1 MRPELAALAA
11 TQNGLITRTQ
21 ALEHRYRERELR
33 TLTKPG
39 GEWHKVRRGVY
50 CLRDLWTSYDEKDR
64 QRLRILAVFLTATK
78 PLVASHASA
87 ALLHGLDV
95 MTLGELVH
103 MTRTGVLGGR
113 TEHGVD
119 YHPARVPAEDVVSV
133 LGRDCT
139 SLARTSVDVAREE
152 SYLAGLVVADQV
164 LRRGV
169 PHAELERVVA
179 GMAHWPYVGRA
190 RAVVD
195 DADGMAESVAETL
208 ARPVITELGYGRPQ
222 LQFPV
227 TDGDRTVYA
236 DLRISWHTFEM
247 DGMVKYDV
255 DGPFARGRTAQQIL
269 WDEKQRED
277 FVRGCGHG
285 VTRFGWQ
292 DLWGQRRRRLLERC
306 HRDVEATIKRVGPT
320 AWAIGLEETRAAL
333 PRVS

>member
-11 TQNGLITRTQ
+11 TQHGLITRTQ

-50 CLRDLWTSYDEKDR
+50 CLRDLWTSYDDAGR

-87 ALLHGLDV
+87 ALLHGLDLLAQ
-95 MTLGELVH
+95 TELVH

-119 YHPARVPAEDVVSV
+119 YHPARVPAEDVVTV
-133 LGRDCT
+133 RGRDCT
-139 SLARTSVDVAREE
+139 SLARTAVDVGREE
-152 SYLAGLVVADQV
+152 GYLAGLVVADQV

-169 PHAELERVVA
+169 PRLELQRVVA
-179 GMAHWPYVGRA
+179 GMPHWPYVGRA
-190 RAVVD
+190 RAVVE
-195 DADGMAESVAETL
+195 DADGKAESVAETV
-208 ARPVITELGYGRPQ
+208 ARPLITELGYGRPQ

-227 TDGDRTVYA
+227 SDGDRTVYA
-236 DLRISWHTFEM
+236 DLRLSWHTFEM
-247 DGMVKYDV
+247 DGKVKYDV
-255 DGPFARGRTAQQIL
+255 EGPFAKGRTAQQIL

-277 FVRGCGHG
+277 FVRDQGHG
-285 VTRFGWQ
+285 VTRFGWA
-292 DLWGQRRRRLLERC
+292 DLWGARRRKLLARC
-306 HRDVEATIKRVGPT
+306 HRDVEATIRRVGPA

-333 PRVS
+333 LRVS